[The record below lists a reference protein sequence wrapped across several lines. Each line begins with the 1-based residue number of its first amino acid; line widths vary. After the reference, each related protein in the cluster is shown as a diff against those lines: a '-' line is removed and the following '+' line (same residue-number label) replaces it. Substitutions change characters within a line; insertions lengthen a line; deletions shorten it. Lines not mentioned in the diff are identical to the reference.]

1 MSGLVGRAFISRKDD
16 AVGQVLDLLETL
28 QTKQSGQGRL
38 VRISSELSTALADE
52 GNFEKVK
59 NAKNLDELL
68 DIVEGFELDAMLK
81 VPCAELLQT
90 SYPNLAKRAF
100 L

>member
-28 QTKQSGQGRL
+28 QAKGGQGRL